1 LKQVLFPLSVCRYG
15 ITKEIK
21 ATLSDADTVLSNEG
35 GKSPQIWSTAAEYV
49 AALNTKYQAKDPP
62 ALLFFLNPPY
72 QSFIL
77 STPLLNSRD
86 RTYILI
92 LALTFYSRPAIVSF
106 TIKNSSVGDPDP
118 QDPHVLGHPDPFV
131 RGTDPDPSLFS

>member
-1 LKQVLFPLSVCRYG
+1 MINKFFSVFCLFVRYG
-15 ITKEIK
+15 TKEIK

-72 QSFIL
+72 QSFTL
-77 STPLLNSRD
+77 SLPLSSTPAIPYRYPSAGPNFILTATSH
-86 RTYILI
+86 YIVQYQI
-92 LALTFYSRPAIVSF
+92 LY
-106 TIKNSSVGDPDP
+106 
-118 QDPHVLGHPDPFV
+118 V
-131 RGTDPDPSLFS
+131 RYHT